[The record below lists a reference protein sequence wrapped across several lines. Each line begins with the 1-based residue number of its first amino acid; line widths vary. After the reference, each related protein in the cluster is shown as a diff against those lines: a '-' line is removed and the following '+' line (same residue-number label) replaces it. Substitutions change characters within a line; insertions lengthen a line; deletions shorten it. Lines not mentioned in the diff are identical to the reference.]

1 MITTLIY
8 RTSYYTLSIVHIT
21 AQYKLKTREITLK
34 IIFNNYSRTKI
45 IALKK
50 SGENFLFLWPDNWD
64 DYDYKLTLNATL
76 INNNS
81 EVSLPRI
88 KILIS
93 EQRNTSDYLID
104 KLRKGWDGEFPLDD
118 VEYISLPI
126 SVDFYELI
134 IGHFGEKT
142 TEKCMNALH
151 DAGYMKERDDSENFT
166 ELYQSTEFRI
176 SLLRDRNAKNALL
189 QSNKIFSGSMSTI
202 DDFSFYFYF
211 SNDESKIDFCFS
223 DQILPHDINVLIGPN
238 GSGKS
243 CILKKMVN
251 TWLSPKLHEETQL
264 NSYYSE
270 SINIRKLIVI
280 SYSPFESF
288 PIDVNDDSSISDK
301 SIYSYYGLRSKL
313 KNRITLSRDKP
324 KNDTSLSVLQ
334 CIIDDFK
341 FKVVEDW
348 SNKISTMEN
357 VLSQAI
363 DFDCM
368 ALEIT
373 SKVSSKQLYNGLFD
387 DVIFTYNKKRYIN
400 ISNDYNGDIDIDVLS
415 TVVVNK
421 TGIVFFKN
429 DSLVLLSSGQRLFS
443 YIVINILGAIKK
455 NSLIIID
462 EPELFLHPT
471 LEIAFISMLKK
482 LLSNY
487 YSKAILATHS
497 LVAVREVPRKCVHVL
512 KKEKDNLF
520 IAPPPFETFGGDI
533 QRISSYVFGDKSVS
547 KPFEEWLKEKLAFY
561 GTAKKL
567 IKALG
572 SDINEEMIVK
582 IYSLEKTCG
591 S

>member
-1 MITTLIY
+1 M
-8 RTSYYTLSIVHIT
+8 
-21 AQYKLKTREITLK
+21 K
-34 IIFNNYSRTKI
+34 IIFNNYNRTKI
-45 IALKK
+45 IDFKK
-50 SGENFLFLWPDNWD
+50 SGENILFLWPDNWD

-76 INNNS
+76 ITENS

-93 EQRNTSDYLID
+93 KQRNTSEYLINR
-104 KLRKGWDGEFPLDD
+104 LAKGWSGEFPLND
-118 VEYISLPI
+118 VKYISLPI

-134 IGHFGEKT
+134 IGHLGKKS

-151 DAGYMKERDDSENFT
+151 DAGYMKERDDSDEIT
-166 ELYQSTEFRI
+166 ELYQSTEFKI
-176 SLLRDRNAKNALL
+176 SLLRDRNAKIALV
-189 QSNKIFSGSMSTI
+189 QGNKIFSKSISKI
-202 DDFSFYFYF
+202 DDFSFYFYLT
-211 SNDESKIDFCFS
+211 SDESKIDFCFS
-223 DQILPHDINVLIGPN
+223 DQILPNDINVLIGPN

-251 TWLSPKLHEETQL
+251 TWLSPKLNKERQL
-264 NSYYSE
+264 NCYYSE
-270 SINIRKLIVI
+270 SINIRKLIVV

-288 PIDVNDDSSISDK
+288 PIDVNNDNSISDK
-301 SIYSYYGLRSKL
+301 SIYSYYGLRSKS
-313 KNRITLSRDKP
+313 NHRITLSRNKP

-334 CIIDDFK
+334 CIKDDLK
-341 FKVVEDW
+341 FKVIDDW
-348 SNKISTMEN
+348 SNKISTMES

-363 DFDCM
+363 EFDCM

-387 DVIFTYNKKRYIN
+387 DVIFTYNGKRYIN
-400 ISNDYNGDIDIDVLS
+400 ISNDYNSEIDIDVLS
-415 TVVVNK
+415 KVIVSDAGV
-421 TGIVFFKN
+421 VFFKKG
-429 DSLVLLSSGQRLFS
+429 SRVLLSSGQRLFS

-520 IAPPPFETFGGDI
+520 ITPPPFETFGGDI

-547 KPFEEWLKEKLAFY
+547 KPFEEWLKEKLISY
-561 GTAKKL
+561 GTAKEL
-567 IKALG
+567 INALG

-582 IYSLEKTCG
+582 IYALEKTCG